1 MPAAAATN
9 GSIHMSDAP
18 DWLRDAIDWPNR
30 SASRFVESAGLRWHV
45 QRLGVGTPVLLV
57 HGTASSTHSWADL
70 LPLLAQSHEVLALDL
85 PGHGFTQGLPR
96 DRMSLPSVAAAV
108 SELLRTLSVSPVCVV
123 GHSAGAAILAR
134 MCLDGHIAP
143 AQLVSVNG
151 ALLPLSG
158 MYNPALAPLT
168 RWLTSGYLLPR
179 LLASQADRPG
189 SIERLLHGSGSRLS
203 QTQID
208 RYRRLIRHPR
218 HIAAALDMMA
228 MWDLRPLER
237 DLPSLRTALLLITGG
252 NDRMIPPAEA
262 GRAARL
268 VFGSRICNIPGLG
281 HLAHEERPDL
291 VGQMILQFMQD
302 GSVTPA

>member
-1 MPAAAATN
+1 MPA
-9 GSIHMSDAP
+9 SSDSHYMSDAP
-18 DWLRDAIDWPNR
+18 DWWRDAMDWPNR
-30 SASRFVESAGLRWHV
+30 SASQFVESAGLRWHV
-45 QRLGVGTPVLLV
+45 QRLGVGKPVLLV
-57 HGTASSTHSWADL
+57 HGTASSTHSWAEL
-70 LPLLAQSHEVLALDL
+70 MPLLAKSCEVIALDL
-85 PGHGFTQGLPR
+85 PGHGFTQSLPR
-96 DRMSLPSVAAAV
+96 ERMSLSSVAAAV
-108 SELLRTLSVSPVCVV
+108 GQLLQTLSVSPACVV

-134 MCLDGHIAP
+134 MCLDGLIAP

-203 QTQID
+203 QVQID

-237 DLPSLRTALLLITGG
+237 ELPSLRTELLLITGG

-262 GRAARL
+262 GRASRL
-268 VFGSRICNIPGLG
+268 VRGSRILNLPDLG

-291 VGQMILQFMQD
+291 VGQMILEFMQ
-302 GSVTPA
+302 GVAVVPS